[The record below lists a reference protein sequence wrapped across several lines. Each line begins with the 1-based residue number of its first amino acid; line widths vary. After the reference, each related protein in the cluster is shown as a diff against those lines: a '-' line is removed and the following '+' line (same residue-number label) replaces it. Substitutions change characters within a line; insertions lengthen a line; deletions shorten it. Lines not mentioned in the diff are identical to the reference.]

1 MTTGPPP
8 RRRPHPARRA
18 RRMAGSLSVAA
29 LFALTG
35 CIAATTKTTA
45 TRSTATA
52 ANATATSTTAATTV
66 ATDDDSVAASRSTS
80 VAAVAT
86 TASTQS
92 DTSSHA
98 S

>member
-1 MTTGPPP
+1 MTTGSP

-18 RRMAGSLSVAA
+18 RRTAGSLSVAA

-35 CIAATTKTTA
+35 CIAATTKATA
-45 TRSTATA
+45 TRSTAT
-52 ANATATSTTAATTV
+52 NATATSTTAATTV

-80 VAAVAT
+80 VAAVAA

-92 DTSSHA
+92 NTSSHA

>member
-1 MTTGPPP
+1 MTTGPR

-18 RRMAGSLSVAA
+18 RRTAGSLSVAA

-52 ANATATSTTAATTV
+52 TSTTAATTTATSTV
-66 ATDDDSVAASRSTS
+66 ATDDDSVAAGRSTS

-86 TASTQS
+86 TASTRS